1 MKSPYYQ
8 DDLITLFHGDCRDIL
23 PSLDGEFFTF
33 TDPPY
38 NVGKDYGGW
47 NDSMPSEEYLDFCD
61 QWIKEVKRLSPEICI
76 YPPKKY
82 LREYWNL
89 LGGGYQQIVI
99 TWNPEGA
106 YRGGFVDQYA
116 VLLTNAKPKKRTKN
130 LWTNMQVQGMGYFFK
145 EDSFGHPGYTSEHIT
160 SRVVDCLAN
169 PTIPVLD
176 PFGGTGTTA
185 RICKNIGRKCVTIE
199 YSERWCEFIANQR
212 MAQLVLI

>member
-89 LGGGYQQIVI
+89 FGGGISRLSLHGIQKGH
-99 TWNPEGA
+99 TGA
-106 YRGGFVDQYA
+106 D
-116 VLLTNAKPKKRTKN
+116 LSI
-130 LWTNMQVQGMGYFFK
+130 NMRCY
-145 EDSFGHPGYTSEHIT
+145 
-160 SRVVDCLAN
+160 SRMQSPRSAQKTCGQTCRYKAWVTFSRRIALGIQDTPASISHHEFWIRS
-169 PTIPVLD
+169 PI
-176 PFGGTGTTA
+176 
-185 RICKNIGRKCVTIE
+185 RICQSWTRSEEPERQQEFAKISGVSASQSNIRNAGVNSSPIKEWRNL
-199 YSERWCEFIANQR
+199 F
-212 MAQLVLI
+212 